1 MQIPLNITFRDMEP
15 SEAVETII
23 REKAEKLDQVA
34 EIMSCNVVIEM
45 INKHQHKGTMYKVT
59 LDITLPGSEIA
70 VSRDHGL
77 DHSHEDVY
85 VALRDS
91 FDAARRQLQ
100 DYQRKTHQK
109 VKSHEVPPHGRV
121 AEIFPEMGYG
131 TIETPDG
138 REIYFH
144 ENSVVNTRFSELE
157 EGNEVRFS
165 EEQGE
170 KGPQASSV
178 QLIGK
183 HHIVG

>member
-1 MQIPLNITFRDMEP
+1 MQIPLQITFRDMEP
-15 SEAVETII
+15 SAAVETIV
-23 REKAEKLDQVA
+23 REKAEKLDRFA
-34 EIMSCNVVIEM
+34 DIMSCNVVIEM

-59 LDITLPGSEIA
+59 LDITLPGGEIA
-70 VSRDHGL
+70 VSRDRGL
-77 DHSHEDVY
+77 DHSHEDIY

-100 DYQRKTHQK
+100 DYQRKKHQK

-144 ENSVVNTRFSELE
+144 ENSVLNGELSQLE
-157 EGNEVRFS
+157 EGNEVRFA